1 MRLGVCY
8 YPEHWPEAMWKDDAA
23 RMKALGIEQ
32 VRIGEFAWSR
42 IEPSSGEFDWG
53 WLDRAIDTL
62 GAAGLKVVMCTPTAT
77 PPKWLVDR
85 HPEILPTGADGRP
98 RAFGSRRHYDFS
110 SPAYHEAS
118 KRICE
123 AVAQRY
129 GKHPAVAYWQTDNEY
144 GCHNTV
150 VSYSEAAVK
159 RFREWL
165 QARYGSIGAL
175 NTAWGTVFWSMEY
188 RAFDEVDAPIG
199 TVTEAHPSHRLD
211 YRRFASDEV
220 QRYNRM
226 QVDIIRAH
234 SPGRPIA
241 HNFMQLFTEFDHY
254 KVAADLDVATW
265 DSYPLGALE
274 EQWFAPAIKARY
286 LRTGHPDFASF
297 NHDVYRGMSKLPFW
311 VMEQQPGPVNW
322 AHWNPA
328 PLPGM
333 VRLWSWEAFA
343 HGAGCVSF
351 FRWRQAPFAQEQMHA
366 GLNTPDDRLDLG
378 GAEAARVA
386 EEIRA
391 VLADSQAD
399 ANASI
404 ETPVAL
410 VFDYEAKWL
419 FEVQPQGADF
429 HYPRFAV
436 EYYSALRALGFD
448 VDIVPVHAPLDGYKL
463 IVVPP
468 LPVVPDD
475 FAQRLADSGAQI
487 ILGPRTGSKTTD
499 LQIPPN
505 LPPGPL
511 AALLPMRVWRVES
524 LRPNMTEP
532 VTFSADASGQKRE
545 GRARHWRD
553 LIDLDAGLD
562 TPSDTNLDAT
572 ASEIRATFGDGHPAY
587 VQHGAVHYLASLFDD
602 ATTEALFARIAREA
616 GLASTP
622 LGDAV
627 RVSRRGGLTW
637 VFNYGPGT
645 HHIAATIP
653 DDAFVIGTRE
663 IEPQGVV
670 AYRTPRTFDTPS
682 HTA

>member
-42 IEPSSGEFDWG
+42 IEPSPGEFAWG

-85 HPEILPTGADGRP
+85 HPEILPTGADGRT

-110 SPAYHEAS
+110 SPAYFEAS
-118 KRICE
+118 QRICE
-123 AVAQRY
+123 AIAQRY
-129 GKHPAVAYWQTDNEY
+129 GQHPAVAYWQTDNEY

-150 VSYSEAAVK
+150 VSYSGAAVK
-159 RFREWL
+159 RFRAWL
-165 QARYGSIGAL
+165 KARYGSISAL

-188 RAFDEVDAPIG
+188 RSFDEVDAPIG

-226 QVDIIRAH
+226 QVEILRAH

-274 EQWFAPAIKARY
+274 EQWYAPDIKARY

-343 HGAGCVSF
+343 HGAGCVSY

-366 GLNTPDDRLDLG
+366 GLNTPDNRLDLG
-378 GAEAARVA
+378 GTEAARVA
-386 EEIRA
+386 GEIRA
-391 VLADSQAD
+391 VLADPRAD
-399 ANASI
+399 ANASVT
-404 ETPVAL
+404 TPVAL

-436 EYYSALRALGFD
+436 EYYSTLRALGFD

-487 ILGPRTGSKTTD
+487 ILGPRTGSKTLD
-499 LQIPPN
+499 LQIPAN

-511 AALLPMRVWRVES
+511 AALLPLRVWRVES

-532 VTFSADASGQKRE
+532 VIIHADGASEKRE
-545 GRARHWRD
+545 GHARHWRD
-553 LIDLDAGLD
+553 LIDLEAQEG
-562 TPSDTNLDAT
+562 PN
-572 ASEIRATFGDGHPAY
+572 ASEIRAVFGDGHPAY
-587 VQHGAVHYLASLFDD
+587 VSHGAVHYLASLFDD

-616 GLASTP
+616 GLAPAP

-637 VFNYGPGT
+637 VFNYGPAT
-645 HHIAATIP
+645 HRIATTIP

-663 IEPQGVV
+663 VEPQGVS
-670 AYRTPRTFDTPS
+670 AYRTPHPPHSPAR
-682 HTA
+682 AA

>member
-8 YPEHWPEAMWKDDAA
+8 YPEHWPEAMWKDDAV

-32 VRIGEFAWSR
+32 VRIAEFAWSR
-42 IEPSSGEFDWG
+42 MEPSPGEYDWG

-62 GAAGLKVVMCTPTAT
+62 AAQGLKVVMCTPTAT
-77 PPKWLVDR
+77 PPKWLIDR
-85 HPEILPTGADGRP
+85 HPDILPVGADGRV
-98 RAFGSRRHYDFS
+98 RGFGSRRHYDFS
-110 SPAYHEAS
+110 SPTYFEAS
-118 KRICE
+118 KAICE
-123 AVAQRY
+123 AVASRY

-144 GCHNTV
+144 GCHQTV
-150 VSYSEAAVK
+150 VSYSPAAVA

-165 QARYGSIGAL
+165 KARYGSIEAL
-175 NTAWGTVFWSMEY
+175 NEAWGTVFWSMEY
-188 RAFDEVDAPIG
+188 RCFDEIDAPIG

-211 YRRFASDEV
+211 YRRFASDELK
-220 QRYNRM
+220 RYNHM
-226 QVDIIRAH
+226 QVEIIRRH

-254 KVAADLDVATW
+254 KVAEDLDVASW

-274 EQWFAPAIKARY
+274 EQWYEPEIKARY

-297 NHDVYRGMSKLPFW
+297 NHDLYRGMSKLPFW

-322 AHWNPA
+322 AKFNPA

-343 HGAGCVSF
+343 HGAGCVSY

-366 GLNTPDDRLDLG
+366 GLNTPDNRLDIG
-378 GAEAARVA
+378 GGEAERVA
-386 EEIRA
+386 QEIRA
-391 VLADSQAD
+391 VAEANVDADGKVT
-399 ANASI
+399 
-404 ETPVAL
+404 TPVAL
-410 VFDYEAKWL
+410 VFDYDAKWL

-448 VDIVPVHAPLDGYKL
+448 VDIVSTHAPLDGYKL

-475 FAQRLADSGAQI
+475 LVQQLERSRAHI
-487 ILGPRTGSKTTD
+487 VLGPRTGSKTVD
-499 LQIPPN
+499 LQIPAN

-511 AALLPMRVWRVES
+511 ASLMPARVWRVDS
-524 LRPNMTEP
+524 MRPNVTP
-532 VTFSADASGQKRE
+532 RVTFSGSAPSGY
-545 GRARHWRD
+545 ARHWRD
-553 LIDLDAGLD
+553 LLEIDSSREGQE
-562 TPSDTNLDAT
+562 S
-572 ASEIRATFGDGHPAY
+572 IQVRAVFSDGHPAY
-587 VQHGAVHYLASLFDD
+587 VKHGAVHYLASFFDE
-602 ATTEALFARIAREA
+602 ASTHALFARIANEA
-616 GLASTP
+616 GLAPTH

-637 VFNYGPGT
+637 VFNYGPNT
-645 HHIAATIP
+645 HQLAAEIP
-653 DDAFVIGTRE
+653 SDAFVIGSHAV
-663 IEPQGVV
+663 EPQGVA
-670 AYRTPRTFDTPS
+670 AYRTQ
-682 HTA
+682 AQ

>member
-8 YPEHWPEAMWKDDAA
+8 YPEHWPEAMWKDDAE
-23 RMKALGIEQ
+23 RMKSLGIEQ
-32 VRIGEFAWSR
+32 VRIAEFAWSR
-42 IEPSSGEFDWG
+42 MEPSPGEYDWG

-62 GAAGLKVVMCTPTAT
+62 GNAGLKVVMCTPTAT
-77 PPKWLVDR
+77 PPKWLIDR
-85 HPEILPTGADGRP
+85 HPDILPVGADGRP

-110 SPAYHEAS
+110 SPSYYEAS
-118 KRICE
+118 KKICE
-123 AVAQRY
+123 AVASRY
-129 GKHPAVAYWQTDNEY
+129 GQHPAVAFWQTDNEY
-144 GCHNTV
+144 GCHQTV
-150 VSYSEAAVK
+150 VSYSPAAVK

-165 QARYGSIGAL
+165 KARYGSINAL
-175 NTAWGTVFWSMEY
+175 NIAWGTVFWSMEY
-188 RAFDEVDAPIG
+188 RSFDEIDAPIG

-254 KVAADLDVATW
+254 KVAADLDVASW
-265 DSYPLGALE
+265 DSYPIGALE
-274 EQWFAPAIKARY
+274 EQWYAPEIKQRF

-343 HGAGCVSF
+343 HGAGCVSY

-366 GLNTPDDRLDLG
+366 GLNTPDNRLDIG
-378 GAEAARVA
+378 GGEAAQVA

-391 VLADSQAD
+391 VLAAD
-399 ANASI
+399 PHANDAVK
-404 ETPVAL
+404 TPVAL

-419 FEVQPQGADF
+419 FEVHPQGADF

-436 EYYSALRALGFD
+436 EYYSALRSLGFD
-448 VDIVPVHAPLDGYKL
+448 VDIVPVHAPLDGYQL

-475 FAQRLADSGAQI
+475 FAARLAQSGAQV
-487 ILGPRTGSKTTD
+487 ILGPRSGSKTAD
-499 LQIPPN
+499 LQIPAN
-505 LPPGPL
+505 LPPGSL
-511 AALLPMRVWRVES
+511 ASVMPVRVWRVES
-524 LRPNMTEP
+524 LRPNLQEP
-532 VTFSADASGQKRE
+532 VTFAAQADGHWPRQGYS
-545 GRARHWRD
+545 RHWRD
-553 LIDLDAGLD
+553 LLDLDAAAD
-562 TPSDTNLDAT
+562 DAAALEVR
-572 ASEIRATFGDGHPAY
+572 ASFADGHPAY
-587 VQHGAVHYLASLFDD
+587 VKHGAMHYLASLFDD
-602 ATTEALFARIAREA
+602 ASTAALFADVAREA
-616 GLASTP
+616 GLEPSL

-637 VFNYGPGT
+637 VFNYGPQT
-645 HHIAATIP
+645 YTLAADIP
-653 DDAFVIGTRE
+653 DDALVFGSRE
-663 IEPQGVV
+663 IEAQGVA
-670 AYRTPRTFDTPS
+670 AYRTAA
-682 HTA
+682 H